1 MEAGKRALVGLL
13 AIAVVCVGLVGG
25 AAAEE
30 VELSAEEVEE
40 LEAIEAAEYY
50 YRMAVQFYGQGRYR
64 ESVGEFDRALE
75 LHDDPVMHCNRAAP
89 LIKLGELRAARRSL
103 ESCRDGYP
111 AGSED
116 QAQVDAQAEA
126 LRVIAEIVRPQ
137 SMELAREIDRGPAP
151 VVVAPPR
158 VDPEPPVEARS
169 TGRLGVAGLII
180 LGGGAG
186 LGTAAAVIDVRS
198 AAVVD
203 EFMRQQ
209 QGGEGT
215 SLAQYQEA
223 RREVEFRQRVFWSLA
238 GTGLGLATVGLGLWS
253 WDFFRSP
260 GESAS
265 GGYFSIDTE
274 GVNAGWRLQ
283 F

>member
-1 MEAGKRALVGLL
+1 MEVGKRALVRLL
-13 AIAVVCVGLVGG
+13 AIAVVFIVLVGG

-30 VELSAEEVEE
+30 MDLSAEEVEE

-64 ESVGEFDRALE
+64 ESVDEFARALE

-89 LIKLGELRAARRSL
+89 LIKLEELRAARRSL
-103 ESCRDGYP
+103 ERCRDGLP
-111 AGSED
+111 AGSDD

-126 LRVIAEIVRPQ
+126 LRVIAEVVRPQ
-137 SMELAREIDRGPAP
+137 SVELAREIDRGPLP
-151 VVVAPPR
+151 VMVAPPI
-158 VDPEPPVEARS
+158 DPEPPVEARS
-169 TGRLGVAGLII
+169 TGRLGVTGLITF
-180 LGGGAG
+180 GVGAG

-203 EFMRQQ
+203 EFLRQQ

-215 SLAQYQEA
+215 SEAQYQEA

-260 GESAS
+260 GEATS
-265 GGYFSIDTE
+265 GVIFNVDTE
-274 GVNAGWRLQ
+274 GVKAGWRLL